1 MNEVE
6 IGGQLV
12 PQQAF
17 EAVTQIPS
25 NKTLLVQKLTSQP
38 EKPAPVKGLKTVGE
52 VFDYFKP
59 AVSVEFENEEGTP
72 VEEKLEFRNVGDFTR
87 KGLTA
92 QSGFLQH
99 LKQQHD
105 NYLNISRR
113 LKTNKIFQS
122 ALKNPEAKKAYLE
135 TLKALIDEIE
145 QTNT

>member
-17 EAVTQIPS
+17 EAVTQIAS
-25 NKTLLVQKLTSQP
+25 NKTLLVQKLTHQQ
-38 EKPAPVKGLKTVGE
+38 EKPAPVEGLKTINE

-59 AVSVEFENEEGTP
+59 AISVEFENEEGAP
-72 VEEKLEFRNVGDFTR
+72 VQEKLEFRHVGDFTR

-92 QSGFLQH
+92 QSGFLQQLH
-99 LKQQHD
+99 QQRE
-105 NYLNISRR
+105 NYLNIARR

-145 QTNT
+145 QTNP